1 MIHSLFILNEN
12 GDVIIEKHYRG
23 LVNRSICDY
32 FWDLVS
38 KAPNPAEVTPVI
50 ITPKFYLV
58 HVQRNGIYYLAT
70 IQNEVPPLLVIDFL
84 QRLYDV
90 LVEYFTNV
98 TESSL
103 KENFSTVYQLLEE
116 MLDNGVPFTTEPN
129 ILREM
134 IAPPNMLTSVMSS
147 VTGSSAV
154 NEVLPDGTLT
164 NIPWRKLGVK
174 YTNNEIFFDIIEEID
189 CIIDSNG
196 LVVNSEVHG
205 EIQAN
210 CRLSGMPDL
219 TLCFNNPHIMDDA
232 SFHPCVRYSRWEHD
246 KVLSFVPPDG
256 AFKLMNYR
264 VKGQLQMPLYVKPQ
278 ISFHENGGRVNVM
291 VGPKN
296 NQTKPIESVVIT
308 IPFPKSIVSASLTAN
323 IGSVQYDEQAKV
335 CKWNIGKLPK
345 EKTPQLTGTVSL
357 PTGSQLP
364 ESNLTLSTQF
374 KIMMYTASGI
384 KVDSLGC
391 NERYKPYK
399 GVRSITKAGKFQV
412 RS

>member
-1 MIHSLFILNEN
+1 MIHSLFILHEN

-23 LVNRSICDY
+23 LINRSVCDY
-32 FWDLVS
+32 FWDQVNKAASPAGVS
-38 KAPNPAEVTPVI
+38 PVI

-58 HVQRNGIYYLAT
+58 HIQRNGLYYLAT

-90 LVEYFTNV
+90 FQEYFTNV

-134 IAPPNMLTSVMSS
+134 IAPPNIITNVIQG
-147 VTGSSAV
+147 VTGNSAV
-154 NEVLPDGTLT
+154 NEVLPDGSLT
-164 NIPWRKLGVK
+164 SIPWRKMGVK
-174 YTNNEIFFDIIEEID
+174 YTNNEIFFDITEEID
-189 CIIDSNG
+189 CIIDNNG

-205 EIQAN
+205 EIQSN

-256 AFKLMNYR
+256 SFKLMNYR
-264 VKGQLQMPLYVKPQ
+264 VKGQLQMPIYVKPQ
-278 ISFHENGGRVNVM
+278 ISFHENSGRVNVM

-296 NQTKPIESVVIT
+296 NMNKQVEAVVVS
-308 IPFPKSIVSASLTAN
+308 IPFPKVVSSTNLSANVGSIT
-323 IGSVQYDEQAKV
+323 YDEQAKV
-335 CKWNIGKLPK
+335 AKWNIGKLPK
-345 EKTPQLTGTVSL
+345 EKTPQLSGTVTL
-357 PTGSQLP
+357 PSGAQLP
-364 ESNLTLSTQF
+364 EANPTLTTQF

-399 GVRSITKAGKFQV
+399 GVRSVTKAGKFQV

>member
-1 MIHSLFILNEN
+1 MIHSLFILHEN

-23 LVNRSICDY
+23 LTNRSICDY
-32 FWDLVS
+32 FWDQVN
-38 KAPNPAEVTPVI
+38 KATSPSEVPPVI

-58 HVQRNGIYYLAT
+58 HIQRNGLYFLAA

-84 QRLYDV
+84 SRLYDV
-90 LVEYFTNV
+90 FQEYFSNV
-98 TESSL
+98 TESTL

-129 ILREM
+129 ILKEM
-134 IAPPNMLTSVMSS
+134 LAPPNILTSVLHGVTGNSS
-147 VTGSSAV
+147 VA
-154 NEVLPDGTLT
+154 EVLPDGSLT

-174 YTNNEIFFDIIEEID
+174 YTNNEIFFDITEEMD
-189 CIIDSNG
+189 CIIDGNG

-205 EIQAN
+205 EILSN

-219 TLCFNNPHIMDDA
+219 TLSFNNPHIMDDA
-232 SFHPCVRYSRWEHD
+232 SFHPCVRYSRWEHE

-256 AFKLMNYR
+256 NFKLMNYR

-278 ISFHENGGRVNVM
+278 ISFHDGSGRVNVM

-296 NQTKPIESVVIT
+296 NMNKPVEAVVVT
-308 IPFPKSIVSASLTAN
+308 IPFPKIITSATLSAN
-323 IGSVQYDEQAKV
+323 IGNVQYDEQAKV
-335 CKWNIGKLPK
+335 AKWNIGKLPK
-345 EKTPQLTGTVSL
+345 EKTPQLSGTIAL
-357 PTGSQLP
+357 PSGVQLP
-364 ESNLTLSTQF
+364 EANPTLTAQF